1 MRGRRTR
8 ELVRTNDIVLA
19 SAIEALLTEAAIPH
33 QVLDRDISVIQG
45 SLGAIP
51 VRIVV
56 AAGYLPEARQL
67 LRDAG
72 LDRELPP

>member
-1 MRGRRTR
+1 MRGRRMR
-8 ELVRTNDIVLA
+8 ELLRTNDIVLA
-19 SAIEALLTEAAIPH
+19 SAVGALLTEAEIPH
-33 QVLDRDISVIQG
+33 EVLDRDISVIQG

-56 AAGYLPEARQL
+56 AEGYLPEARQL